1 MARLGALIAGLVA
14 AASLASSVGSGAP
27 VPTRHLEYVVRDG
40 ETFVYDI
47 DRGHRLVQTIDLPQ
61 TKAIRGV
68 MASPATHMLYISY
81 GGDGGSEGHGSML
94 RYDLVARRV
103 VWTRSYSTGV
113 DSGAITP
120 NGRTI
125 YLPTGENDHG
135 GHWDVIDARTGAV
148 KGEIDGGSGPHN
160 TIVSLN
166 GRHVYLGGHDADYL
180 EVADTRTNKVVKR
193 IGPLK
198 RGIRPFTING
208 RETLAY
214 TTATGFLGFQVSSI
228 VTGKV
233 LYTVSPQGFPY
244 DPKSFGLSTPS
255 HGISL
260 SPDERQLYVLDAA
273 NNYVHVYDVNHVP
286 AKAPRKIAD
295 IKLTKPISGQDSP
308 CASDLCAR
316 FGWLQHSTSGRYV
329 YVGDSGDVID
339 TVARRS
345 VANLEPLHNTRKMI
359 EIDWRGGV
367 PVFTTSRIGVGRVT
381 RKRSGA

>member
-1 MARLGALIAGLVA
+1 MMRLSAVIAVAL
-14 AASLASSVGSGAP
+14 LASFGGRAAP
-27 VPTRHLEYVVRDG
+27 PAVERRLYVTNKTG
-40 ETFVYDI
+40 ISVYDI

-345 VANLEPLHNTRKMI
+345 VANFEPLHNTRKMI